1 MKPELKTIWEWLQK
15 KKYNRKLIKNYEAL
29 GWKTGKLVTEQNFY
43 RWIMEAVKDG
53 NIRTN

>member
-1 MKPELKTIWEWLQK
+1 MKPELKTIWEWLQL

-53 NIRTN
+53 NIR